1 MIEDNLQTLEEY
13 KPVEDCFIADG
24 CAFPSDGGWY
34 WSVKEV
40 TDDVIYLNGCGGV
53 IYEIHRK

>member
-1 MIEDNLQTLEEY
+1 MEE
-13 KPVEDCFIADG
+13 CFVADG

-40 TDDVIYLNGCGGV
+40 TDDVIYLNGCGDV
-53 IYEIHRK
+53 TYEIHRKQ